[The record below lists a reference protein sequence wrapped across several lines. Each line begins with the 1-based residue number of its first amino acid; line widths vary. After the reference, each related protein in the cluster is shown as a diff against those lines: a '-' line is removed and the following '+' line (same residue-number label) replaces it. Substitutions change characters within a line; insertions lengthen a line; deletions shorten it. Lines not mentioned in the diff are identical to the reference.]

1 MSRLIDDV
9 LDFARGRLGAGIGV
23 SLAPVDDLA
32 DSLHHVVTE
41 LRDANPDRVVL
52 EQIAVEGCIH
62 CDRGRIQQ
70 LLSNLLA
77 NALTHGAPDQPVR
90 VTVSVDGGELAVS
103 VSNLG
108 APIASQDLE
117 KVFEPYWRPATS
129 QPGGGLGLGLYICS
143 QIVRAHG
150 GTLSVSSSA
159 AMGTCFV
166 ARIPAAEGR

>member
-1 MSRLIDDV
+1 
-9 LDFARGRLGAGIGV
+9 
-23 SLAPVDDLA
+23 
-32 DSLHHVVTE
+32 
-41 LRDANPDRVVL
+41 
-52 EQIAVEGCIH
+52 
-62 CDRGRIQQ
+62 
-70 LLSNLLA
+70 
-77 NALTHGAPDQPVR
+77 